1 MAFLNTRRLI
11 IGITFIAVF
20 AMAARISMD
29 TDTWWHLRAGQWI
42 VEHQSVPRVDPFS
55 YTRSGQPWQY
65 PGWLVEVPMYAI
77 YQLFGPGGLN
87 LWTAVMVTLAF
98 IFVWHTLSGGPLLRA
113 FVIVLAAATSGV
125 YWAARPYLVTFLLAA
140 VYLWILEG
148 FRWQRDTKAV
158 KRLWW
163 LPVLMVPW
171 ANSHGGFAVGFILWG
186 VYFFNDL
193 IKWLMASMKKEPP
206 SSTPDGEGSSGTGI
220 NSVKNRTA
228 RLALVGLLM
237 IAAVCINP
245 YGPVMLL
252 YPFKTVGIASLQE
265 YIQEWQSPNFHSIS
279 VQPFAWLII
288 LTLGIVGASRKRL
301 ALTDFLLAAGF
312 AYMGLLAGRNIALFG
327 LVAPMVLTRHAEPL
341 ARALQKRLGLH
352 ISYHL
357 PPNRLQSILNYSIL
371 IILIAAVVAKVWLV
385 YPASV
390 NEKVFEDNLP
400 VKAVEFLKADHL
412 PGRLFSTY
420 NWGGYL
426 LWALPEY
433 PVFVDGRTDL
443 YNDFVIEEWLKVA
456 RGEDGWQKILNHYGV
471 NLILVEKNSILDK
484 ILKDSFDWNEVYQD
498 TKAVLYRKQ

>member
-1 MAFLNTRRLI
+1 MTLKRLI
-11 IGITFIAVF
+11 ISITFLAVF

-42 VEHQSVPRVDPFS
+42 IEHQSVPRVDPFS

-77 YQLFGPGGLN
+77 YKLFGPGGLN
-87 LWTAVMVTLAF
+87 VWTAVMVTLAF
-98 IFVWHTLSGGPLLRA
+98 VFVWHTLSGGPLLRA
-113 FVIVLAAATSGV
+113 FGIVLAATASGV

-140 VYLWILEG
+140 VYLWILES
-148 FRWQRDTKAV
+148 FRWQGDAKAI

-186 VYFFNDL
+186 VYFFNEL
-193 IKWLMASMKKEPP
+193 LKWLIARLKKTTT
-206 SSTPDGEGSSGTGI
+206 SSISDIE
-220 NSVKNRTA
+220 KNIAEEIDLARHRA
-228 RLALVGLLM
+228 FRLALVGLLM
-237 IAAVCINP
+237 ILAVCINP

-279 VQPFAWLII
+279 VQPFAWLIL

-341 ARALQKRLGLH
+341 VMILQRKLGLH
-352 ISYHL
+352 VNYHL
-357 PPNRLQSILNYSIL
+357 PLSRFRSGLNYSIL
-371 IILIAAVVAKVWLV
+371 ILLILAVVAKIWLV
-385 YPASV
+385 YPASA
-390 NEKVFEDNLP
+390 NEKVFEANLP
-400 VKAVEFLKADHL
+400 VKAVEFIKENHPA
-412 PGRLFSTY
+412 GRLFSTY

-426 LWALPEY
+426 LWALPQY

-443 YNDFVIEEWLKVA
+443 YNDEIIGEWLKVVKV
-456 RGEDGWQKILNHYGV
+456 EPGWQDTLAKYGV
-471 NLILVEKNSILDK
+471 AIVMTETGSGLDQVLKNNPN
-484 ILKDSFDWNEVYQD
+484 WTEVYQD
-498 TKAVLYRKQ
+498 SKAVVYQK